1 MDEKALLAS
10 RKLSALNLNVREEEI
25 PLKHYW
31 CRVAFQQVD
40 RANMKPHRHSFFE
53 LHMCL
58 EGTCDIAVDD
68 VCLHLT
74 PKMFLLLP
82 PQKKHTILR
91 QSEGFSKF
99 VWGFA
104 VREETISGELAA
116 CCEEG
121 QLYPAEDRFLNGLQV
136 ILENST
142 GNEFEYHSVIKGQ
155 LYYLFVL
162 LMRQMTG
169 MKSMAR
175 FQKNT
180 SMQFAE
186 IRKYLSDNLP
196 TNLSATD
203 IAEQFY
209 LSRKQLTRICSQES
223 NMTITE
229 LKHSLQ
235 LERIRQMLA
244 ETDASLDEIAQAAGF
259 ADKYSMSKFF
269 HKHEGMPPIKYR
281 KSIHS

>member
-1 MDEKALLAS
+1 MDEKAVLAS

-31 CRVAFQQVD
+31 CRVAFQQHD

-68 VCLHLT
+68 ICLHLT
-74 PKMFLLLP
+74 PKTFLLLP

-99 VWGFA
+99 VWGFSVRDDA
-104 VREETISGELAA
+104 VAKELSD
-116 CCEEG
+116 CCENG
-121 QLYPAEDRFLNGLQV
+121 KLCATEDQFLRGLQI
-136 ILENST
+136 ILDNST
-142 GNEFEYHSVIKGQ
+142 GGEFEYHSVIRYQ

-162 LMRQMTG
+162 LVRQMTG
-169 MKSMAR
+169 LKSKAR
-175 FQKNT
+175 FPKNT

-186 IRKYLSDNLP
+186 IRKYLSDNLSA
-196 TNLSATD
+196 NLSATD

-244 ETDASLDEIAQAAGF
+244 ETDASLDEIAQAVGF